1 MILKKMIHAS
11 ISNVQDSRADAYQSS
26 KYSLLSKMLV
36 LLEYVL
42 VILFMLNCHS
52 RELKREVSVFT
63 SDIYHKMYFIMHLFL
78 FSAT

>member
-42 VILFMLNCHS
+42 VILLYLTVNS
-52 RELKREVSVFT
+52 KEK
-63 SDIYHKMYFIMHLFL
+63 YQY
-78 FSAT
+78 